1 MRGVTRLVG
10 RVRVYP
16 EDFPRGVVR
25 GRGEIDGNGV
35 AGMRRLRHNIGR
47 KKFSHR
53 EAGLPQQMPRSAGAV
68 VVTNNFNAHEFCVL
82 NAD

>member
-16 EDFPRGVVR
+16 EGLPRGVVR

-35 AGMRRLRHNIGR
+35 AGMRRLRHNVGR
-47 KKFSHR
+47 KKFSHCKT
-53 EAGLPQQMPRSAGAV
+53 GLAQQMPRSAGAV
-68 VVTNNFNAHEFCVL
+68 VVTNNFNAHIFVVL